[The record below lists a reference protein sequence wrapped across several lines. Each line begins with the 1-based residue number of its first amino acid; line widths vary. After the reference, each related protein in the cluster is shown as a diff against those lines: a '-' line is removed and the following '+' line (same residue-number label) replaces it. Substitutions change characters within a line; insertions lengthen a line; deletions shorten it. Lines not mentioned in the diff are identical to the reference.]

1 MKCKRCNEELK
12 GNNYYTY
19 YTKVGTLCKSCLVE
33 EYMAELSVT
42 KGNVER
48 AIHTICDRYNL
59 VFKRELLKNR
69 RNEGLSLTAIFKNY
83 MRDITTLPQY
93 SRLDSKDSDLWNAES
108 SQFKKICD
116 KEESRTVVEFLEN
129 ERLQLQSKLDKALN
143 NDDASLYSKYIQAYE
158 RTLLLLQKE
167 SWQEK
172 FSHYHSDGKE
182 LISTWEQK
190 GEDIRNKKVYEV
202 KEIKEVTKDNK
213 ILTKQYGETTEM
225 INKTTP
231 MIVYYEKDKD
241 LDVKKFLLNIKAID
255 YTHYHEFECL
265 YNNTLPNGYSTT
277 DEQSKELLLQIND
290 SQFKVIGGEL
300 KDFDVSEYINEGVN
314 TINIFSY
321 TQYRVTA
328 SYTCEGYMNI

>member
-1 MKCKRCNEELK
+1 MNSEIFIKSVEKGKYPINKKLLDSLYLEQEDLLK
-12 GNNYYTY
+12 KMAKHRDKGDIGTY
-19 YTKVGTLCKSCLVE
+19 KNLVRSLTDVTALIDNMWRNIPIKPREVWKEKFEYTK
-33 EYMAELSVT
+33 
-42 KGNVER
+42 
-48 AIHTICDRYNL
+48 
-59 VFKRELLKNR
+59 
-69 RNEGLSLTAIFKNY
+69 
-83 MRDITTLPQY
+83 
-93 SRLDSKDSDLWNAES
+93 S
-108 SQFKKICD
+108 S
-116 KEESRTVVEFLEN
+116 
-129 ERLQLQSKLDKALN
+129 
-143 NDDASLYSKYIQAYE
+143 
-158 RTLLLLQKE
+158 
-167 SWQEK
+167 
-172 FSHYHSDGKE
+172 GKE

-213 ILTKQYGETTEM
+213 ILTKQYGETTAM

-321 TQYRVTA
+321 TQYRVTT